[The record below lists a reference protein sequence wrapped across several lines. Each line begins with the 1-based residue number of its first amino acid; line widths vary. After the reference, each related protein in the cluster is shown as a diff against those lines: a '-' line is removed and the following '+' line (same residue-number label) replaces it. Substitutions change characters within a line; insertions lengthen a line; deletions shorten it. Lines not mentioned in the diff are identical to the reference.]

1 MPGFRVVLITPRFW
15 PLFGGPEDVVATLAV
30 GLQRRG
36 VEPTVLTACWD
47 PHWSPQMAYRHIPV
61 VRLAHPGTRSW
72 GTVRYLIALAGWLR
86 RHRDHIDLLY
96 VAGLGHEASVARR
109 VLGARSIPIVVRPDL
124 PDDREGRPPSRWLL
138 RRRCQSAAAAI
149 VADPAAAR
157 AVSAAGVPEERI
169 HRIAD
174 CLRESVVEHACD
186 RSEARRALA
195 DVNAMLTVADDAPVV
210 VCVGRLRKGRRLP
223 RLLEAW
229 GPVAK
234 RWPAARLWLIGDGP
248 YREPLYAYL
257 GDLDLRLSVFMPG
270 SFEDSSGALAAANL
284 LVEPSA
290 EPASPQPLREAVA
303 LGLPVVGCHLET
315 LQQTPA
321 WDAGTARFAAPEDT
335 AALSRA
341 ILDWL
346 AQPPAADALT
356 AARGRVL
363 AEFGTARM
371 IDEHLQLF
379 EQLVQH
385 RRGERPG

>member
-1 MPGFRVVLITPRFW
+1 MPGLRVVLITPRFW

-47 PHWSPQMAYRHIPV
+47 PHWSPQMVYRHIPV

-72 GTVRYLIALAGWLR
+72 GTLRYLIALARWLR
-86 RHRDHIDLLY
+86 RHRDQIDLLY
-96 VAGLGHEASVARR
+96 VAGLGHEASVARQ
-109 VLGARSIPIVVRPDL
+109 VLGTRPIPIVVRPDL
-124 PDDREGRPPSRWLL
+124 PDDHEGRPPSRWLL
-138 RRRCQSAAAAI
+138 RRRCQAAAAV
-149 VADPAAAR
+149 VADLAAAR
-157 AVSAAGVPEERI
+157 AISAAGVPEERI

-195 DVNAMLTVADDAPVV
+195 DVNPMLTVTENAPVV

-229 GPVAK
+229 LPIAK
-234 RWPAARLWLIGDGP
+234 RWSAARLWLIGDGP
-248 YREPLYAYL
+248 FREQLYAYL

-270 SFEDSSGALAAANL
+270 SFDDSSDALAAANL
-284 LVEPSA
+284 LVDPGA
-290 EPASPQPLREAVA
+290 EPASPQPLREAIA

-321 WDAGTARFAAPEDT
+321 WDVGTARFATPDDT

-341 ILDWL
+341 MRDWL
-346 AQPPAADALT
+346 ARPPAADALA
-356 AARGRVL
+356 AARDRVL
-363 AEFGTARM
+363 AEYGTGRM
-371 IDEHLQLF
+371 IDEHLHLF
-379 EQLVQH
+379 EQLARH
-385 RRGERPG
+385 CRGERPA